1 MIKWGVM
8 SRSLGLG
15 VFLVLLG
22 AVALGGEIVKLTVDG
37 SINPASRGYVLREL
51 GRAEASGAGL
61 VILELDTP
69 GGLDSSMKDM
79 VEAILDCAVPV
90 VVWVGPPGAR
100 AASAGTF
107 ILLAADVAAMAR
119 GTSVG
124 AAHPVAITG
133 QTPGEEDPTVQKAVN
148 DAASRI
154 RAIAELRGRNADWAE
169 RAVRESVTATAT
181 QALELGVIDLLA
193 DSIPELLQKLDGYI
207 LPDGRTLKTAG
218 LGLREVGMSLKDRLF
233 SYLADPNLVYI
244 LLMLGL
250 YGLIY
255 EFFSPGIGLGLAV
268 GGISLLLALL
278 GLQILPINLVGIGLV
293 LFGVL
298 LMVLDAFTPTNGI
311 LTTGGVVSLVI
322 GSLSLFEL
330 DSPVI
335 GLSWVTV
342 AATVGTL
349 TAILIFIFSKG
360 LLAQRRLARPLTTM
374 VGLVGVAKGD
384 LDPEGWVL
392 VRGEYWRARCQGQPV
407 RAGDRVEVI
416 GQEGRFLIVRRKG

>member
-1 MIKWGVM
+1 MF
-8 SRSLGLG
+8 RALA
-15 VFLVLLG
+15 LVLL
-22 AVALGGEIVKLTVDG
+22 VPWLALTSAGEVVQLSVDG
-37 SINPASRGYVLREL
+37 SINPATKDYVLRGLRLAGEL
-51 GRAEASGAGL
+51 SAEL
-61 VILELDTP
+61 VVIQLDTP

-79 VEAILDCAVPV
+79 VEAILDSQVPV

-107 ILLAADVAAMAR
+107 ILLAADVAAMAH

-124 AAHPVAITG
+124 AAHPVTLTG
-133 QTPGEEDPTVQKAVN
+133 ENPEEEDPMAEKMVN

-169 RAVRESVTATAT
+169 RAVRESVTATASE
-181 QALELGVIDLLA
+181 ALELGIIEVVA
-193 DSIPELLQKLDGYI
+193 DSLPELLEKLEGYQ
-207 LPDGRTLKTAG
+207 LPDGRTLHPQG
-218 LGLREVGMSLKDRLF
+218 LPVRELHMTLKDRLF

-255 EFFSPGIGLGLAV
+255 EFFSPGIGIGFVV

-278 GLQILPINLVGIGLV
+278 GLQVLPINLVGIGLI

-311 LTTGGVVSLVI
+311 LTTGGVVSLLI
-322 GSLSLFEL
+322 GSFSLF
-330 DSPVI
+330 DIQSPVI

-349 TAILIFIFSKG
+349 TLILLFIVSKG
-360 LLAQRRLARPLTTM
+360 LLAQRHPARPLTSM
-374 VGLVGVAKGD
+374 VGLTGVAKGD
-384 LDPEGWVL
+384 LTPEGWVL
-392 VRGEYWRARCQGQPV
+392 VRGEYWRARCEGEPV
-407 RAGDRVEVI
+407 RAGDEVEVVRK
-416 GQEGRFLIVRRKG
+416 EGRHLIVRRKGR

>member
-1 MIKWGVM
+1 M
-8 SRSLGLG
+8 RA
-15 VFLVLLG
+15 FLVL
-22 AVALGGEIVKLTVDG
+22 AVLLALASAAPAGEVVVLSVDG
-37 SINPASRGYVLREL
+37 SINPATKDYLLRGLDLAARE
-51 GRAEASGAGL
+51 GAEL
-61 VILELDTP
+61 VVFQLDTP

-79 VEAILDCAVPV
+79 VEAILDSEVPV

-107 ILLAADVAAMAR
+107 ILLSADVAAMAR

-133 QTPGEEDPTVQKAVN
+133 QSPEEEDPMTKKMVN

-181 QALELGVIDLLA
+181 EALELGIIEVIA
-193 DSIPELLQKLDGYI
+193 DSLSELLGKLEGYE
-207 LPDGRTLKTAG
+207 LPDGRVLHPQG
-218 LGLREVGMSLKDRLF
+218 LPVREVRMTLKDRLF

-255 EFFSPGIGLGLAV
+255 EVFSPGIGLGLV
-268 GGISLLLALL
+268 MGGISLLLALL
-278 GLQILPINLVGIGLV
+278 GLQVLPINLVGVGLI

-311 LTTGGVVSLVI
+311 LTTGGVVSLII
-322 GSLSLFEL
+322 GSFSLFNIQ
-330 DSPVI
+330 SPVV

-349 TAILIFIFSKG
+349 TLILVFIVSKG
-360 LLAQRRLARPLTTM
+360 LLAQRHPARPLTTLA
-374 VGLVGVAKGD
+374 GLTGVAKGD
-384 LDPEGWVL
+384 LAPEGWVL
-392 VRGEYWRARCQGQPV
+392 VRGEYWRARCEGPPAK
-407 RAGDRVEVI
+407 AGDEVVVL
-416 GQEGRFLIVRRKG
+416 GKEGRRLIVRRK

>member
-1 MIKWGVM
+1 M
-8 SRSLGLG
+8 
-15 VFLVLLG
+15 
-22 AVALGGEIVKLTVDG
+22 GG
-37 SINPASRGYVLREL
+37 
-51 GRAEASGAGL
+51 
-61 VILELDTP
+61 
-69 GGLDSSMKDM
+69 
-79 VEAILDCAVPV
+79 
-90 VVWVGPPGAR
+90 

>member
-1 MIKWGVM
+1 M
-8 SRSLGLG
+8 RA
-15 VFLVLLG
+15 FLVL
-22 AVALGGEIVKLTVDG
+22 AVLLALASAAPAGEVVVLSVDG
-37 SINPASRGYVLREL
+37 SINPATKDYLLRGLDLAARE
-51 GRAEASGAGL
+51 GAEL
-61 VILELDTP
+61 VVFQLDTP

-79 VEAILDCAVPV
+79 VEAILDSEVPV

-107 ILLAADVAAMAR
+107 ILLAADVAAMAH

-124 AAHPVAITG
+124 AAHPVTLTG
-133 QTPGEEDPTVQKAVN
+133 ENPEEEDPMAKKMVN

-181 QALELGVIDLLA
+181 EALELGIIEVIA
-193 DSIPELLQKLDGYI
+193 DSLPELLGKLEGYE
-207 LPDGRTLKTAG
+207 LPDGRVLHPQG
-218 LGLREVGMSLKDRLF
+218 LPVREVRMTLKDRLF

-255 EFFSPGIGLGLAV
+255 EVFSPGIGLGLV
-268 GGISLLLALL
+268 MGGISLLLALL
-278 GLQILPINLVGIGLV
+278 GLQVLPINLVGVGLI

-311 LTTGGVVSLVI
+311 LTTGGVVSLII
-322 GSLSLFEL
+322 GSFSLFNIQ
-330 DSPVI
+330 SPVI

-349 TAILIFIFSKG
+349 TLILVFIVSKG
-360 LLAQRRLARPLTTM
+360 LLAQRHPARPLTTLA
-374 VGLVGVAKGD
+374 GLTGVAKGD
-384 LDPEGWVL
+384 LAPEGWVL
-392 VRGEYWRARCQGQPV
+392 VRGEYWRARCEGPPAK
-407 RAGDRVEVI
+407 AGDEVVVL
-416 GQEGRFLIVRRKG
+416 GKEGRRLIVRRK

>member
-1 MIKWGVM
+1 M
-8 SRSLGLG
+8 R
-15 VFLVLLG
+15 VFLVL
-22 AVALGGEIVKLTVDG
+22 AVLLALASAAPAGEVVVLSVDG
-37 SINPASRGYVLREL
+37 SINPATKDYLLRGLDLAARE
-51 GRAEASGAGL
+51 GAEL
-61 VILELDTP
+61 VVFQLDTP

-79 VEAILDCAVPV
+79 VEAILDSEVPV

-107 ILLAADVAAMAR
+107 ILLAADVAAMAH

-124 AAHPVAITG
+124 AAHPVTLTG
-133 QTPGEEDPTVQKAVN
+133 ENPEEEDPMAKKMVN

-181 QALELGVIDLLA
+181 EALELGIIEVIA
-193 DSIPELLQKLDGYI
+193 DSLPELLGKLEGYE
-207 LPDGRTLKTAG
+207 LPDGRVLHPQG
-218 LGLREVGMSLKDRLF
+218 LPVREVRMTLKDRLF

-255 EFFSPGIGLGLAV
+255 EVFSPGIGLGLV
-268 GGISLLLALL
+268 MGGISLLLALL
-278 GLQILPINLVGIGLV
+278 GLQVLPINLVGVGLI

-311 LTTGGVVSLVI
+311 LTTGGVVSLII
-322 GSLSLFEL
+322 GSFSLFNIQ
-330 DSPVI
+330 SPVI

-349 TAILIFIFSKG
+349 TLILVFIVSKG
-360 LLAQRRLARPLTTM
+360 LLAQRHPARPLTTLA
-374 VGLVGVAKGD
+374 GLTGVAKGD
-384 LDPEGWVL
+384 LAPEGWVL
-392 VRGEYWRARCQGQPV
+392 VRGEYWRARCEGPPAK
-407 RAGDRVEVI
+407 AGDEVVVL
-416 GQEGRFLIVRRKG
+416 GKEGRRLIVRRK